1 LAQYLMTSITDD
13 TIIFGLLA
21 FILAGVF
28 YTQKDQKFSA
38 FYKVIPAVLLCY
50 LLPALLVYLRVI
62 DPTESK
68 LYFVASRYL
77 LPAALVL
84 MTLSVDLKAVLRLG
98 PKSLIMFFTGTGGII
113 IGGPL
118 ALIFTGTL
126 WPELLQLEGNDAI
139 WRGLATVA
147 GSWIGGGAN
156 QAAMLE
162 VFSYNKNLY
171 GSMVL
176 VDVLVANFWLAILIF
191 LVGKKTQID
200 HYLKADSQSI
210 DDLIE
215 KMEGYQ
221 KRVRRVASTTD
232 LMLLL
237 GVGFGSVGIA
247 HFIGNFISSNLPY
260 WFPVLNDPKHILA
273 SITSPFLWMVL
284 TATVIG
290 ILASKTSLR
299 SLDGIGS
306 SNLGS
311 VFIYLL
317 VATIGMQIDLRA
329 IGEQPELLIIGLIW
343 ILIHSLLLFIVGKWI
358 KAPYFF
364 LAVGS
369 QANVGGAATAP
380 VIAASFHPALSS
392 VGILLA
398 ICGYIVGTIGA
409 YLCAL
414 LLQAAHNL

>member
-1 LAQYLMTSITDD
+1 MISITDD
-13 TIIFGLLA
+13 TIIFGVLA
-21 FILAGVF
+21 FILAGIF
-28 YTQKDQKFSA
+28 YTQRDQKFNA

-50 LLPALLVYLRVI
+50 LLPAILVYLRII
-62 DPTESK
+62 DPKESK

-84 MTLSVDLKAVLRLG
+84 MTLSVDLRAVLRLG
-98 PKSLIMFFTGTGGII
+98 PKSLIMFFTGTLGII

-118 ALIFTGTL
+118 ALILTGTL

-191 LVGKKTQID
+191 FVSKKTQID
-200 HYLKADSQSI
+200 HFLKADSQSI
-210 DDLIE
+210 DDLVE

-221 KRVRRVASTTD
+221 KSVRRVASTTD

-237 GVGFGSVGIA
+237 GVGFGSVGMA
-247 HFIGNFISSNLPY
+247 HFIGNFISGNLPY

-343 ILIHSLLLFIVGKWI
+343 ISFHSLLLFLVGKWI

-364 LAVGS
+364 IAVGS

-409 YLCAL
+409 YFCAL

>member
-1 LAQYLMTSITDD
+1 MTSITDD

-28 YTQKDQKFSA
+28 YTQKDQKFST

-50 LLPALLVYLRVI
+50 LLPALLVYLRII
-62 DPTESK
+62 DPKESK

-98 PKSLIMFFTGTGGII
+98 PKSLIMFFTGTVGII

-221 KRVRRVASTTD
+221 KSVRRVASTTD

-343 ILIHSLLLFIVGKWI
+343 ILIHSLLLFLVGKWI

>member
-1 LAQYLMTSITDD
+1 MTSITDD

-28 YTQKDQKFSA
+28 YTQKDEKFSA

-50 LLPALLVYLRVI
+50 LLPALLVYLRII
-62 DPTESK
+62 DPKESK

-98 PKSLIMFFTGTGGII
+98 PKSLIMFFTGTVGII

-343 ILIHSLLLFIVGKWI
+343 ILIHSLLLFLVGKWI

>member
-1 LAQYLMTSITDD
+1 MTSITDD

-50 LLPALLVYLRVI
+50 LLPALLVYLRII
-62 DPTESK
+62 DPKESK

-98 PKSLIMFFTGTGGII
+98 PKSLIMFFTGTVGII

-162 VFSYNKNLY
+162 VFNYNKNLY

-191 LVGKKTQID
+191 FVGKKTQID
-200 HYLKADSQSI
+200 RYLKADNRSI
-210 DDLIE
+210 DHLIE

-221 KRVRRVASTTD
+221 KSVRRVASTTD

-247 HFIGNFISSNLPY
+247 NFVGNFISNNLPY

-343 ILIHSLLLFIVGKWI
+343 ILIHSLLLFLVGKWI

>member
-1 LAQYLMTSITDD
+1 MTSITDD

-50 LLPALLVYLRVI
+50 LLPALLVYLRII

-98 PKSLIMFFTGTGGII
+98 PKSLIMFFTGTVGII

-176 VDVLVANFWLAILIF
+176 VDVLVANLWLAILIF
-191 LVGKKTQID
+191 FVGKKTQIN

-343 ILIHSLLLFIVGKWI
+343 ILIHSLLLFLVGKWI

>member
-1 LAQYLMTSITDD
+1 MTSITDD

-50 LLPALLVYLRVI
+50 LLPALLVYLRII
-62 DPTESK
+62 DPKESK

-98 PKSLIMFFTGTGGII
+98 PKSLIMFFTGTVGII

-191 LVGKKTQID
+191 FVGKKTQID
-200 HYLKADSQSI
+200 NYLKADSQSI

-343 ILIHSLLLFIVGKWI
+343 ILIHSLLLFLVGKWI

>member
-1 LAQYLMTSITDD
+1 MTSITDD

-50 LLPALLVYLRVI
+50 LLPALLVYLRII
-62 DPTESK
+62 DPKESK

-98 PKSLIMFFTGTGGII
+98 PKSLIMFFTGTVGII

-343 ILIHSLLLFIVGKWI
+343 ILIHSLLLFLVGKWI

>member
-1 LAQYLMTSITDD
+1 MTSITDD

-50 LLPALLVYLRVI
+50 LLPALLVYLRII
-62 DPTESK
+62 DPKESK

-98 PKSLIMFFTGTGGII
+98 PKSLIMFFTGTVGII

-191 LVGKKTQID
+191 FVGKKTQID
-200 HYLKADSQSI
+200 HFLKADNQSI
-210 DDLIE
+210 DDLVE

-221 KRVRRVASTTD
+221 KSVRRVASTTD

-343 ILIHSLLLFIVGKWI
+343 ILIHSLLLFLVGKWI

>member
-1 LAQYLMTSITDD
+1 MTSITDD

-28 YTQKDQKFSA
+28 YTQKDQKFST

-50 LLPALLVYLRVI
+50 LLPALLVYLRII
-62 DPTESK
+62 DPKESK

-98 PKSLIMFFTGTGGII
+98 PKSLIMFFTGTAGII

-191 LVGKKTQID
+191 FVGKKTQID
-200 HYLKADSQSI
+200 HYLMADSQSI

-221 KRVRRVASTTD
+221 KSVRRVASTTD

-343 ILIHSLLLFIVGKWI
+343 ILIHSLLLFLVGKWI

>member
-1 LAQYLMTSITDD
+1 MTSITDD

-50 LLPALLVYLRVI
+50 LLPALLVYLRII
-62 DPTESK
+62 DPKESK

-98 PKSLIMFFTGTGGII
+98 PKSLIMFFTGTVGII

-215 KMEGYQ
+215 KMDGYQ

-343 ILIHSLLLFIVGKWI
+343 ILIHSLLLFLVGKWI

>member
-1 LAQYLMTSITDD
+1 MTSITDD

-28 YTQKDQKFSA
+28 YTQKDQKFST

-50 LLPALLVYLRVI
+50 LLPALLVYLRII
-62 DPTESK
+62 DPKESK

-98 PKSLIMFFTGTGGII
+98 PKSLIMFFTGTVGII

-191 LVGKKTQID
+191 FVGKKTQID
-200 HYLKADSQSI
+200 HYLMADSQSI

-215 KMEGYQ
+215 KMEDYQ
-221 KRVRRVASTTD
+221 KSVRRVASTTD

-343 ILIHSLLLFIVGKWI
+343 ILIHSLLLFLVGKWI

>member
-1 LAQYLMTSITDD
+1 MDSITND

-28 YTQKDQKFSA
+28 YTQKHKRLQS
-38 FYKVIPAVLLCY
+38 FYNLVPAVLLCY
-50 LLPALLVYLRVI
+50 LLPAILVYLKVV
-62 DPTESK
+62 DPSESK

-98 PKSLIMFFTGTGGII
+98 PKALILFFTGPLGMLI
-113 IGGPL
+113 IGS
-118 ALIFTGTL
+118 F

-139 WRGLATVA
+139 WRGLATIA

-191 LVGKKTQID
+191 FVGKKTQID
-200 HYLKADSQSI
+200 HYLKADNRSI
-210 DDLIE
+210 DNLIE

-221 KRVRRVASTTD
+221 KSVRRVATTTD

-237 GVGFGSVGIA
+237 GIGFGAVGLA
-247 HFIGNFISSNLPY
+247 HFIGNFISSHLPY
-260 WFPVLNDPKHILA
+260 WFPVLDDPKHILA

-284 TATVIG
+284 TATIIG
-290 ILASKTSLR
+290 IIASKTNLR
-299 SLDGIGS
+299 SLEGVGS

-329 IGEQPELLIIGLIW
+329 IGEQPELLLIGLIW
-343 ILIHSLLLFIVGKWI
+343 IAIHSILLFSVGKWI

-369 QANVGGAATAP
+369 QANVGGAASAP

-409 YLCAL
+409 YFCAL
-414 LLQAAHNL
+414 LLQVAHNL

>member
-1 LAQYLMTSITDD
+1 MTSITDD

-28 YTQKDQKFSA
+28 YTQKDQKFST

-50 LLPALLVYLRVI
+50 LLPALLVYLRII
-62 DPTESK
+62 DPKESK

-98 PKSLIMFFTGTGGII
+98 PKSLIMFFTGTVGII

-162 VFSYNKNLY
+162 VFNYNKNLY

-191 LVGKKTQID
+191 FVGKKTQID
-200 HYLKADSQSI
+200 HYLMADSQSI

-221 KRVRRVASTTD
+221 KSIRRVASTTD

-290 ILASKTSLR
+290 ILASKSSLR

-343 ILIHSLLLFIVGKWI
+343 ILIHSLLLFLVGKWI

-380 VIAASFHPALSS
+380 IIAASFHPALSS

>member
-1 LAQYLMTSITDD
+1 MTSITDD

-50 LLPALLVYLRVI
+50 LLPALLVYLRII
-62 DPTESK
+62 DPKESK

-98 PKSLIMFFTGTGGII
+98 PKSLIMFFTGTVGII

-191 LVGKKTQID
+191 FVGKKTQID
-200 HYLKADSQSI
+200 HYLMADSQSI

-221 KRVRRVASTTD
+221 KSVRRVASTTD

-343 ILIHSLLLFIVGKWI
+343 ILIHSLLLFLVGKWI

>member
-1 LAQYLMTSITDD
+1 MTSITDD

-21 FILAGVF
+21 FILASVF

-50 LLPALLVYLRVI
+50 LLPALLVYLRII
-62 DPTESK
+62 DPKESK

-98 PKSLIMFFTGTGGII
+98 PKSLIMFFTGTVGII

-176 VDVLVANFWLAILIF
+176 VDVLVANLWLAILIF
-191 LVGKKTQID
+191 FVGKKTQID

-343 ILIHSLLLFIVGKWI
+343 ILIHSLLLFLVGKWI

>member
-1 LAQYLMTSITDD
+1 MTSITDD

-50 LLPALLVYLRVI
+50 LLPALLVYLRII

-98 PKSLIMFFTGTGGII
+98 PKSLIMFFTGTVGII

-221 KRVRRVASTTD
+221 KSVRRVASTTD

-343 ILIHSLLLFIVGKWI
+343 ILIHSLLLFLVGKWI

>member
-1 LAQYLMTSITDD
+1 MTSITDD

-50 LLPALLVYLRVI
+50 LLPALLVYLRII
-62 DPTESK
+62 DPKESK

-98 PKSLIMFFTGTGGII
+98 PKSLIMFFTGTVGII

-162 VFSYNKNLY
+162 VFSYNKNMY

-221 KRVRRVASTTD
+221 KSVRRVASTTD

-290 ILASKTSLR
+290 ILASKSSLR

-343 ILIHSLLLFIVGKWI
+343 ILIHSLLLFLVGKWI

>member
-1 LAQYLMTSITDD
+1 MISITND
-13 TIIFGLLA
+13 TIIFGLLS
-21 FILAGVF
+21 FILAGIF
-28 YTQKDQKFSA
+28 YTQRDQKFNS

-50 LLPALLVYLRVI
+50 LIPAILVYLRII
-62 DPTESK
+62 DPKESK

-98 PKSLIMFFTGTGGII
+98 PKSLIMFFTGTLGII

-118 ALIFTGTL
+118 ALILTGTL
-126 WPELLQLEGNDAI
+126 WPELLRLEGNDAI

-191 LVGKKTQID
+191 FVGKKTQID
-200 HYLKADSQSI
+200 HFLKADSQSI
-210 DDLIE
+210 DDLVE

-221 KRVRRVASTTD
+221 KSVRRVASTTD

-247 HFIGNFISSNLPY
+247 HYIGNFISGNLPY

-299 SLDGIGS
+299 SLEGIGS

-343 ILIHSLLLFIVGKWI
+343 ILFHSLLLFLVGKWI

-409 YLCAL
+409 YFCAL

>member
-1 LAQYLMTSITDD
+1 MTSITDD

-50 LLPALLVYLRVI
+50 LLPALLVYLRII

-98 PKSLIMFFTGTGGII
+98 PKSLIMFFTGTVGII

-176 VDVLVANFWLAILIF
+176 VDVLVANLWLAILIF

-221 KRVRRVASTTD
+221 KSVRRVASTTD

-284 TATVIG
+284 SATVIG

-343 ILIHSLLLFIVGKWI
+343 ILIHSLLLFLVGKWI

>member
-1 LAQYLMTSITDD
+1 MTSITDD

-50 LLPALLVYLRVI
+50 LLPALLVYLRII
-62 DPTESK
+62 DPKESK

-98 PKSLIMFFTGTGGII
+98 PKSLIMFFTGTVGII

-221 KRVRRVASTTD
+221 KSVRRVASTTD

-343 ILIHSLLLFIVGKWI
+343 ILIHSLLLFLVGKWI

>member
-1 LAQYLMTSITDD
+1 MTSITDD

-50 LLPALLVYLRVI
+50 LLPAILVYLRII

-98 PKSLIMFFTGTGGII
+98 PKSLIMFFTGTVGII

-162 VFSYNKNLY
+162 VFNYNKNLY

-221 KRVRRVASTTD
+221 KSVRRVASTTD

-290 ILASKTSLR
+290 ILASKSSLR

-343 ILIHSLLLFIVGKWI
+343 ILIHSLLLFLVGKWI

>member
-1 LAQYLMTSITDD
+1 MISITDD
-13 TIIFGLLA
+13 TIIFGVLA
-21 FILAGVF
+21 FILAGIF
-28 YTQKDQKFSA
+28 YTQRDQKFNA

-50 LLPALLVYLRVI
+50 LLPAILVYLRII
-62 DPTESK
+62 DPKESK

-84 MTLSVDLKAVLRLG
+84 MTLSVDLRAVLRLG
-98 PKSLIMFFTGTGGII
+98 PKSLIMFFTGTLGII

-118 ALIFTGTL
+118 ALILTGTL

-191 LVGKKTQID
+191 FVSKKTQID
-200 HYLKADSQSI
+200 HFLKADSQSI
-210 DDLIE
+210 DDLVE

-221 KRVRRVASTTD
+221 KSVRRVASTTD

-247 HFIGNFISSNLPY
+247 HFIGNFISGNLPY

-343 ILIHSLLLFIVGKWI
+343 ILFHSLLLFLVGKWI

-364 LAVGS
+364 IAVGS

-409 YLCAL
+409 YFCAL

>member
-1 LAQYLMTSITDD
+1 MTSITDD

-50 LLPALLVYLRVI
+50 LLPAILVYLRII

-98 PKSLIMFFTGTGGII
+98 PKSLIMFFTGTVGII

-215 KMEGYQ
+215 KMEDYQ
-221 KRVRRVASTTD
+221 KSVRRVASTTD

-290 ILASKTSLR
+290 ILASKSSLR

-343 ILIHSLLLFIVGKWI
+343 ILIHSLLLFLVGKWI

>member
-1 LAQYLMTSITDD
+1 MTSITDD

-50 LLPALLVYLRVI
+50 LLPALLVYLRII
-62 DPTESK
+62 DPKESK

-98 PKSLIMFFTGTGGII
+98 PKSLIMFFTGTVGII

-126 WPELLQLEGNDAI
+126 WPEVLQLEGNDAI

-215 KMEGYQ
+215 KMDGYQ

-343 ILIHSLLLFIVGKWI
+343 ILIHSLLLFLVGKWI

>member
-1 LAQYLMTSITDD
+1 MTSITDD

-21 FILAGVF
+21 FILASVF

-50 LLPALLVYLRVI
+50 LLPALLVYLRII
-62 DPTESK
+62 DPKESK

-98 PKSLIMFFTGTGGII
+98 PKSLIMFFTGTVGII

-343 ILIHSLLLFIVGKWI
+343 ILIHSLLLFLVGKWI

>member
-1 LAQYLMTSITDD
+1 MTSITDD

-50 LLPALLVYLRVI
+50 LLPALLVYLRII
-62 DPTESK
+62 DPKESK

-98 PKSLIMFFTGTGGII
+98 PKSLIMFFTGTVGII

-162 VFSYNKNLY
+162 VFNYNKNLY

-191 LVGKKTQID
+191 FVGKNTQID
-200 HYLKADSQSI
+200 RYLKADNRSI
-210 DDLIE
+210 DHLIE

-221 KRVRRVASTTD
+221 KSVRRVASTTD

-260 WFPVLNDPKHILA
+260 WFPVLNNPKHILA

-343 ILIHSLLLFIVGKWI
+343 ILIHSLLLFLVGKWI

>member
-1 LAQYLMTSITDD
+1 MTSITDD

-50 LLPALLVYLRVI
+50 LLPALLVYLRII
-62 DPTESK
+62 DPKESK

-98 PKSLIMFFTGTGGII
+98 PKSLIMFFTGTVGII

-126 WPELLQLEGNDAI
+126 WPELLRLEGNDAI

-343 ILIHSLLLFIVGKWI
+343 ILIHSLLLFLVGKWI

>member
-1 LAQYLMTSITDD
+1 MTSITDD

-50 LLPALLVYLRVI
+50 LLPALLVYLRII

-98 PKSLIMFFTGTGGII
+98 PKSLIMFFTGTVGII

-221 KRVRRVASTTD
+221 KSVRRVASTTD

-290 ILASKTSLR
+290 ILASKSSLR

-343 ILIHSLLLFIVGKWI
+343 ILIHSLLLFLVGKWI

>member
-1 LAQYLMTSITDD
+1 MTSITDD

-21 FILAGVF
+21 FILASVF

-50 LLPALLVYLRVI
+50 LLPALLVYLRII
-62 DPTESK
+62 DPKESK

-98 PKSLIMFFTGTGGII
+98 PKSLIMFFTGTVGII

-221 KRVRRVASTTD
+221 KSVRRVASTTD

-299 SLDGIGS
+299 SLNGIGS

-343 ILIHSLLLFIVGKWI
+343 ILIHSLLLFLVGKWI

>member
-1 LAQYLMTSITDD
+1 MTSITDD

-50 LLPALLVYLRVI
+50 LLPAILVYLRII

-98 PKSLIMFFTGTGGII
+98 PKSLIMFFTGTVGII

-221 KRVRRVASTTD
+221 KSVRRVASTTD

-290 ILASKTSLR
+290 ILASKSSLR

-343 ILIHSLLLFIVGKWI
+343 ILIHSLLLFLVGKWI

>member
-1 LAQYLMTSITDD
+1 MTSITDD

-21 FILAGVF
+21 FILASVF

-50 LLPALLVYLRVI
+50 LLPALLVYLRII
-62 DPTESK
+62 DPKESK

-98 PKSLIMFFTGTGGII
+98 PKSLIMFFTGTVGII

-176 VDVLVANFWLAILIF
+176 VDVLVANLWLAILIF
-191 LVGKKTQID
+191 FVGKKTQIN

-284 TATVIG
+284 SATVIG

-343 ILIHSLLLFIVGKWI
+343 ILIHSLLLFLVGKWI

>member
-1 LAQYLMTSITDD
+1 MTSITDD

-28 YTQKDQKFSA
+28 YTQKDQKFST

-50 LLPALLVYLRVI
+50 LLPALLVYLRII
-62 DPTESK
+62 DPKESK

-98 PKSLIMFFTGTGGII
+98 PKSLIMFFTGTVGII

-221 KRVRRVASTTD
+221 KSVRRVASTTD

-290 ILASKTSLR
+290 ILASKSSLR

-343 ILIHSLLLFIVGKWI
+343 ILIHSLLLFLVGKWI

>member
-1 LAQYLMTSITDD
+1 MTSITDD

-50 LLPALLVYLRVI
+50 LLPALLVYLRII
-62 DPTESK
+62 DPKESK

-98 PKSLIMFFTGTGGII
+98 PKSLIMFFTGTVGII

-260 WFPVLNDPKHILA
+260 WFPVLNDPKHILS

-343 ILIHSLLLFIVGKWI
+343 ILIHSLLLFLVGKWI

>member
-1 LAQYLMTSITDD
+1 MTSITDD

-21 FILAGVF
+21 FILASVF

-50 LLPALLVYLRVI
+50 LLPALLVYLRII
-62 DPTESK
+62 DPKESK

-98 PKSLIMFFTGTGGII
+98 PKSLIMFFTGTVGII

-221 KRVRRVASTTD
+221 KSVRRVASTTD

-284 TATVIG
+284 SATVIG

-343 ILIHSLLLFIVGKWI
+343 ILIHSLLLFLVGKWI

>member
-1 LAQYLMTSITDD
+1 MDSITND
-13 TIIFGLLA
+13 TILFGLLA
-21 FILAGVF
+21 AILAGVF
-28 YTQKDQKFSA
+28 YTQRHKRFQA
-38 FYKVIPAVLLCY
+38 FYRVVPAVLLCY
-50 LLPALLVYLRVI
+50 LLPAILVYLKVI
-62 DPTESK
+62 DPAESK

-98 PKSLIMFFTGTGGII
+98 PKALIMFFTGTLGII

-118 ALIFTGTL
+118 ALLITGSI

-139 WRGLATVA
+139 WRGLATIA

-191 LVGKKTQID
+191 FVGKKTQID
-200 HYLKADSQSI
+200 RYLKADNRSI
-210 DDLIE
+210 DHLIE

-221 KRVRRVASTTD
+221 KRVRRVVTTTD
-232 LMLLL
+232 LILLL
-237 GVGFGSVGIA
+237 GVGFGAVGLA
-247 HFIGNFISSNLPY
+247 HFIGNYISSHLPY

-284 TATVIG
+284 TATIIG
-290 ILASKTSLR
+290 ILASRTNLR
-299 SLDGIGS
+299 SLEGVGS

-329 IGEQPELLIIGLIW
+329 IGEQPELLLIGLIW
-343 ILIHSLLLFIVGKWI
+343 ISIHSLLLFLVGKWI

-364 LAVGS
+364 S
-369 QANVGGAATAP
+369 Q
-380 VIAASFHPALSS
+380 
-392 VGILLA
+392 
-398 ICGYIVGTIGA
+398 
-409 YLCAL
+409 
-414 LLQAAHNL
+414 